1 MANTPLTSLDLRMP
15 FGGFKE
21 SGIGREGAMGAR
33 SFYTEE
39 KTVAIALANP
49 ILPKLGGHKGE

>member
-1 MANTPLTSLDLRMP
+1 MP